1 MDSPRATELRP
12 ILDLLDRAVCQPNGV
27 AQAFWGLQ
35 LITKIK
41 ENEMTPQSVKA
52 SCEFVRSHH
61 AMATYIKEAD
71 SIIEAWKR
79 YLFLCDTANNLLAWG
94 LEMNII
100 KLNNKFNA
108 SWPKASAKVS
118 SQNKN
123 FLTCIQATKAH
134 PHLASFFLRARHCYQ
149 AAYDPSLNIFPPQL
163 WLFNPNKKAGSA
175 WSIKNIFNLILL
187 L

>member
-1 MDSPRATELRP
+1 MSRLFFLPAKNQVCYAYGMDSARAAELRP

-41 ENEMTPQSVKA
+41 ENEMTPPSVKA

-71 SIIEAWKR
+71 SIIEAWNR

-94 LEMNII
+94 QEMNII
-100 KLNNKFNA
+100 KLN
-108 SWPKASAKVS
+108 
-118 SQNKN
+118 
-123 FLTCIQATKAH
+123 
-134 PHLASFFLRARHCYQ
+134 
-149 AAYDPSLNIFPPQL
+149 
-163 WLFNPNKKAGSA
+163 KK
-175 WSIKNIFNLILL
+175 L
-187 L
+187 